1 MKPVFKC
8 DYCSFMGTEE
18 EVKEHETKCVK
29 NYTRRSCSTCRHQKY
44 KTIMSFECTEGV
56 EVPDN
61 HIVEFCSKYN
71 RREESDNPW
80 NDIIDAMLGG
90 VR

>member
-1 MKPVFKC
+1 
-8 DYCSFMGTEE
+8 
-18 EVKEHETKCVK
+18 
-29 NYTRRSCSTCRHQKY
+29 
-44 KTIMSFECTEGV
+44 MSFECTEGV